1 MNSMKNNEEH
11 KQTKPEQKM
20 EDVKCSTIS
29 DISYNEFLS
38 SFPSARQSPQTHI
51 PQFASPI
58 SNSQTRQ

>member
-1 MNSMKNNEEH
+1 MKNNEEQ

-20 EDVKCSTIS
+20 EEVKCSTIS

-38 SFPSARQSPQTHI
+38 SFPSARQSPQTHY

-58 SNSQTRQ
+58 SNSQTIQ